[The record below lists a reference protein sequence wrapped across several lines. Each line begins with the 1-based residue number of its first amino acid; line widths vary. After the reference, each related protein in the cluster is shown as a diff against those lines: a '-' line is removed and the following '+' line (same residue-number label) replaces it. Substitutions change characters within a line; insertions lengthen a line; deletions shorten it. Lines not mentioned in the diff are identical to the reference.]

1 VTRDAATDDHIAEGR
16 RARALGADELADG
29 QGRRVDIDGE
39 RIAVVR
45 TGDSYH
51 AIGDRC
57 SHANFSLA
65 EGEIDCDDLTVECW
79 KHGALFS
86 LRTGE
91 ALTLPATQPVPV
103 YDVEVEGD
111 DVFVHL
117 PARSDGGSRW

>member
-1 VTRDAATDDHIAEGR
+1 MTGDAAIDDQIGAPR
-16 RARALGADELADG
+16 RVRALGTDELADG

-39 RIAVVR
+39 RIAVLR
-45 TGDSYH
+45 AGDGYH

-65 EGEIDCDDLTVECW
+65 EGEVDCDDLTVECW

-103 YDVEVEGD
+103 YDVEVDGNE
-111 DVFVHL
+111 VFVYL